1 MFPVPP
7 MNRIFIARHYILA
20 AGWLAREL
28 PFEVDV
34 DMTSRLTAITL
45 TLSLA
50 AGGCV
55 TTTAH
60 MVVLTDNPLRE
71 QAIACEQKCRG
82 LRGPEHPACEQTPGH
97 QGCTVPVGNEADY
110 ARCLDTCPGSRS
122 KDDASCPDPP
132 IAGVICAE
140 TSHANAGGIT
150 GTVVAVIGIGLAVAA
165 FAILLSFAS
174 AIGMI
179 GAA

>member
-1 MFPVPP
+1 
-7 MNRIFIARHYILA
+7 
-20 AGWLAREL
+20 
-28 PFEVDV
+28 
-34 DMTSRLTAITL
+34 
-45 TLSLA
+45 
-50 AGGCV
+50 
-55 TTTAH
+55 
-60 MVVLTDNPLRE
+60 
-71 QAIACEQKCRG
+71 
-82 LRGPEHPACEQTPGH
+82 
-97 QGCTVPVGNEADY
+97 VPVGSEDDY

-132 IAGVICAE
+132 IPGVICAE
-140 TSHANAGGIT
+140 TSHASRGGIA